1 MTMRKPILFDRPGFT
16 FVEVLFAIIILGI
29 GMIMLAAMLPVAI
42 SQTASTRDQIAG
54 KSAAEAG
61 YAYMKVVARSGGKNA
76 YGFTGAAINAAG
88 YMQPATAIPPQ
99 SPIALPN
106 NPANLAN
113 YKSSR
118 IMSSDPSVQW
128 VPFYRRDPGS
138 NVVKAV
144 IVATRI
150 TGNEFAPRYD
160 AATLDNETELANAAD
175 ANPNLRPNGPH
186 LVAVRVVE
194 GHSDPDQLH
203 FLDESSRSAID
214 PPMAAPGAFVIIRE
228 QNSPAVVSADPQ
240 ATYRNNGRVFRLA
253 SKVDGT
259 VGRWNLSPDY
269 DLQPISLG
277 ADGVSGTIDDTAGPD
292 KTPGTA
298 DDNYDYSLDP
308 GVTIASA
315 PLTWGSTD
323 QNDCATAWLIG
334 KAASDPT
341 DPSSNTYVGVAQDIG
356 VLQFEMTLE

>member
-42 SQTASTRDQIAG
+42 SQTAATRDQIAG

-194 GHSDPDQLH
+194 GNEDPDQIQ
-203 FLDESSRSAID
+203 FYSESNKSSAID
-214 PPMAAPGAFVIIRE
+214 PAMAAVGAYVIIRE
-228 QNSPAVVSADPQ
+228 QNDPAVITADPQ

-253 SKVDGT
+253 SKVEGT
-259 VGRWNLSPDY
+259 VGLWYLAPDF
-269 DLQPISLG
+269 DLQPIGLG
-277 ADGVSGTIDDTAGPD
+277 PDGVNGTPDDIVD
-292 KTPGTA
+292 S
-298 DDNYDYSLDP
+298 SLDP
-308 GVTIASA
+308 A
-315 PLTWGSTD
+315 PN
-323 QNDCATAWLIG
+323 QRATAWLIG

-341 DPSSNTYVGVAQDIG
+341 DPGSTRYVGVAQDIG